1 MRANFV
7 MSGVA
12 TGLRRNML
20 MTITL
25 IAITAVSL
33 FFMGG
38 SLLTSKEIT
47 KFRTDYEG
55 KLNVS
60 IFLCSSFKDA
70 QCAHSITG
78 AEQNALE
85 AKLRSD
91 PQIAAVGY
99 ISSAQA
105 VQRAKD
111 TFASAY
117 PELVDP
123 GSLPASLV
131 LTLKDVKKDFGAVR
145 DRYQASAGVDQIANQ
160 DDSIKTILRIF
171 DGARLSALIF
181 AIIVLFCA
189 IVLMSITIQVAASQ
203 RRNETSIM
211 RLVGASRWM
220 TELPFIIEAVISS
233 LVGGLVSLGAL
244 FVGKHYVLQ
253 GIFRDQVNNRV
264 LPDLSS
270 NDVLIAGG
278 VAVIAGVIL
287 AALTAFTTLRAYVRL

>member
-12 TGLRRNML
+12 TGLRRNLL

-33 FFMGG
+33 FFLGG
-38 SLLTSKEIT
+38 SLLTSKEIS

-60 IFLCSSFKDA
+60 IFLCSSFKDS
-70 QCAHSITG
+70 QCTHTITP
-78 AEQNALE
+78 AEQKALE
-85 AKLRSD
+85 AKLHSD
-91 PQIAAVGY
+91 PQIASVGY

-111 TFASAY
+111 TFASAF
-117 PELVDP
+117 PELVEP

-131 LTLKDVKKDFGAVR
+131 LKLHDVKRDFKEVQT
-145 DRYQASAGVDQIANQ
+145 RYQSMPGVDQIANQ
-160 DDSIKTILRIF
+160 DDSIKTILKIF
-171 DGARLSALIF
+171 DGARVSALIF
-181 AIIVLFCA
+181 AVIVLFCA

-220 TELPFIIEAVISS
+220 TELPFIIEAVIAS
-233 LVGGLVSLGAL
+233 LVGGVVAMAAL

-253 GIFRDQVNNRV
+253 GIFRDQVNSRV

-278 VAVIAGVIL
+278 VAVGVGVAL